1 MTSLPQVV
9 TMYCLSTENWTRPS
23 EEVDV
28 ILRVIQHVIL
38 KKLDYA
44 HQHKV
49 GHTHMHIHT
58 DVCTPLGTPSSG

>member
-1 MTSLPQVV
+1 
-9 TMYCLSTENWTRPS
+9 MYCLSTENWTRPS